1 MIKHFYTKEYH
12 AVFLIDSD
20 GAYIGLDRLGA
31 NIIKVWAALRAGGNF
46 RRTGA
51 QLVLG
56 GLVLGPLSVESFRNN
71 RTASKPKE

>member
-51 QLVLG
+51 QITLG
-56 GLVLGPLSVESFRNN
+56 RLIFGPFGGKSFRNN
-71 RTASKPKE
+71 RTTSKPKE